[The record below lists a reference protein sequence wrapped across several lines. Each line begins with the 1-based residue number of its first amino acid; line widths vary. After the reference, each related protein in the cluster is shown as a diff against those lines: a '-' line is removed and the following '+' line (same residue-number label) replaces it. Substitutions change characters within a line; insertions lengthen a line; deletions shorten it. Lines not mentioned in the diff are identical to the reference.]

1 MMADDLDKLIEDQKA
16 KLAQDKAELENDPP
30 YMEMRNKELEKLS
43 ETNKMLISMTKENIP
58 PNSQQNYPLG
68 DYGLSLPL
76 GEECERKKHKLKEE
90 LRQDYRRY
98 LSQGISQAKRKKN
111 YLTTGEVDPYTQGL
125 SLPIDE
131 RRSAKEKLRLERN
144 KEYNQYLR
152 DKEEWN
158 ERLRKLGKKN
168 TENEMDRNKK
178 PIAVTRLQ
186 SELHTEVQPCNTGT
200 EPPKKDAF
208 TSTEG
213 YEELL
218 SKRWPEEDRYHRLD
232 DEVELRSRLLNK
244 RLDEDLDVPNRRYRG
259 FASQSVIPVRKHHR
273 LDEDRDFGRRY
284 YRMDYDPEISE
295 EMDPRFRCESAYDR
309 KTPRV
314 FCGDRPHL
322 DGIVRDLPADY
333 EDELKERARVQQI
346 SRTGNSRNQMQI
358 SSSAS
363 EQAKSAAEMPYATGL
378 VLGGQDRELLQ
389 RKKEKYRQELI
400 EQMAEQQRNKRR
412 EKELELTVAASGAR
426 DPEKSPNRLK
436 HFGLTAR
443 ATEEKLPPE
452 RPRVAFQ
459 TPVPVPSASPVNE
472 DFHRGLASTLGEI
485 AAPRL
490 APMPPPPPPVL
501 TDNYRTPHDD
511 AYYFYGVRNPLD
523 PNLAYYGTGMMG
535 MQPTPNLDPS
545 LGQASVEQSISNV
558 GQRNTGD
565 TQRSIGVFSE
575 EKTKPS
581 KEATLSYQ
589 QELRQQIREREE
601 RRRQEREEKERYEA
615 KIAAEMRNYNPWGRG
630 GGGAPL
636 RDAKGNLITD
646 LNMMHKQNEDAYHN
660 REARLYEDKRAIVS
674 ADLSLASPRPENTE
688 ASTNKTAGFTFAQTS
703 PFARGNVFGEPPSP
717 QHLKRQ
723 ESYKNFLRLQIRERE
738 ERRRQE
744 REEKERY
751 EAKIAAEMRNY
762 NPWGRGG
769 GGAPLRDA
777 KGNLI
782 TDLNMMHKQN
792 EDAYHNREA
801 RLYEDKRAIVSA
813 DLSLASPRPEN
824 TEASTN
830 KTAGFTFAQTSPFA
844 RGNVFGEPPSPQ
856 HLKRQESYKN
866 FLRLQI
872 EEKRRRE
879 QAEREKLRMEEEEEE
894 KRIAE
899 ERMRIQKAY
908 ENEQEEKRKKEEEQ
922 RLKNKEMIR
931 LDEERQKEAEKRRK
945 EKEEKQDEQLR
956 QYFEKEKMEEEKKMF
971 ARQPSPIIPALQ
983 NKSIRKEERIPS
995 ADSNVSYYA
1004 QDPPQP
1010 RVPSPPVTARR
1021 NQLRAFEERKN
1032 VINEL
1037 SEMRKQLRSEEK
1049 RLQEQ
1054 LLNVA
1059 SDDDVPITRGR
1070 REKNPKDVFEMA
1082 RLRLQAPVR
1091 RPPSKE
1097 AQDPVNIQNIW
1108 EFNELKYKD
1117 SETRMGLRHMY
1128 PDPPKDDQTL
1138 EIQQQALLREQQK
1151 KLDRMRMR
1159 RETEDDSASGG
1170 NPQTMG
1176 LFRSESNEFLKNSQ
1190 LESDSTFIGA
1200 NRETF
1205 PDLGEVNLSPQFPPS
1220 ARERRRIK
1228 QKALACA
1235 EDVPPGQTP
1244 LLQPDS
1250 FSLHSSFSLDIDQ
1263 LKGKN
1268 EERWRRLTELQQK
1281 SAYLGENISL
1291 GEADDLKRA
1300 PSNAG
1305 RRPSSVDT
1313 VATEPWLRPGT
1324 SETLQRLMAEQSSP
1338 AKLSPEN
1345 TLQLGWQG
1353 LSTAHG

>member
-1 MMADDLDKLIEDQKA
+1 MMADDLDKFIEDQKA

-30 YMEMRNKELEKLS
+30 YMEMRNKESEKLS
-43 ETNKMLISMTKENIP
+43 ETSKMLMSMAKENIP
-58 PNSQQNYPLG
+58 PNSQQNYPSG

-76 GEECERKKHKLKEE
+76 GEEYERKKHKLKEE

-131 RRSAKEKLRLERN
+131 RRSAK
-144 KEYNQYLR
+144 Q
-152 DKEEWN
+152 
-158 ERLRKLGKKN
+158 
-168 TENEMDRNKK
+168 NEMDRNKK
-178 PIAVTRLQ
+178 SVAVMRLQ
-186 SELHTEVQPCNTGT
+186 PELHTEVQPCNTGA

-218 SKRWPEEDRYHRLD
+218 NKRWLEEDRYHRLD
-232 DEVELRSRLLNK
+232 DEVELRSRLLSK
-244 RLDEDLDVPNRRYRG
+244 RLDEDLDVPNRRHHG
-259 FASQSVIPVRKHHR
+259 FASQSVIPIRKHHR

-284 YRMDYDPEISE
+284 YRIDYDPEISE

-314 FCGDRPHL
+314 FYAERPYL

-346 SRTGNSRNQMQI
+346 SRTGNSRNQVQI
-358 SSSAS
+358 SSSAN

-378 VLGGQDRELLQ
+378 VLGGQDREVLQ

-412 EKELELTVAASGAR
+412 EKELELSVAASGAR
-426 DPEKSPNRLK
+426 DPEKNPNRLK
-436 HFGLTAR
+436 QFGLTAR
-443 ATEEKLPPE
+443 ASEEKVPPE

-459 TPVPVPSASPVNE
+459 TPVPVPPASPVNE

-490 APMPPPPPPVL
+490 APVPPPPPPVL
-501 TDNYRTPHDD
+501 TDNYRTPYDD

-535 MQPTPNLDPS
+535 MQATPNLDPP
-545 LGQASVEQSISNV
+545 LGQAPVEQSVSNI
-558 GQRNTGD
+558 GQRNAGD
-565 TQRSIGVFSE
+565 RQRSIGVVSE

-589 QELRQQIREREE
+589 QELQQQIREREE

-615 KIAAEMRNYNPWGRG
+615 KLEAEMRNYNPWGKG

-660 REARLYEDKRAIVS
+660 PEARLYEDKRAIVS
-674 ADLSLASPRPENTE
+674 VDLSLASPRPENTE
-688 ASTNKTAGFTFAQTS
+688 ASTNK
-703 PFARGNVFGEPPSP
+703 
-717 QHLKRQ
+717 
-723 ESYKNFLRLQIRERE
+723 I
-738 ERRRQE
+738 
-744 REEKERY
+744 
-751 EAKIAAEMRNY
+751 
-762 NPWGRGG
+762 
-769 GGAPLRDA
+769 
-777 KGNLI
+777 
-782 TDLNMMHKQN
+782 
-792 EDAYHNREA
+792 
-801 RLYEDKRAIVSA
+801 
-813 DLSLASPRPEN
+813 
-824 TEASTN
+824 
-830 KTAGFTFAQTSPFA
+830 AGFTFAQTSPFA

-879 QAEREKLRMEEEEEE
+879 EAEREKLRMEEEKEE
-894 KRIAE
+894 KRLAE
-899 ERMRIQKAY
+899 QRMRIQKAY
-908 ENEQEEKRKKEEEQ
+908 QDEQEEKRKKEEER
-922 RLKNKEMIR
+922 RLKNKEIIR

-956 QYFEKEKMEEEKKMF
+956 QYFEKEKMEEKKMLS
-971 ARQPSPIIPALQ
+971 RQPSPIVSALQ
-983 NKSIRKEERIPS
+983 NKSIREEERIPS
-995 ADSNVSYYA
+995 AESHISYYE

-1010 RVPSPPVTARR
+1010 RAPSPPVPARR

-1037 SEMRKQLRSEEK
+1037 SEMRKQLRSEER

-1070 REKNPKDVFEMA
+1070 REKNPKDIFEMA

-1091 RPPSKE
+1091 RPSSKE

-1159 RETEDDSASGG
+1159 RETEDHSASGG

-1176 LFRSESNEFLKNSQ
+1176 LFRNESNEFLKNSL
-1190 LESDSTFIGA
+1190 LESDSAFIGA
-1200 NRETF
+1200 NGETF
-1205 PDLGEVNLSPQFPPS
+1205 PALGEVNLSPQLPSS

-1228 QKALACA
+1228 QKALECA

-1250 FSLHSSFSLDIDQ
+1250 FSLHSSFSLDVDQ

-1268 EERWRRLTELQQK
+1268 EERLQRLTELQQK
-1281 SAYLGENISL
+1281 SAYLGDSISL
-1291 GEADDLKRA
+1291 GEAADLA
-1300 PSNAG
+1300 PRLG
-1305 RRPSSVDT
+1305 RRPSSVDS

-1324 SETLQRLMAEQSSP
+1324 SETLQRLLAEQSSP

-1345 TLQLGWQG
+1345 TLPLSWQG

>member
-1 MMADDLDKLIEDQKA
+1 MMADDLDKFIEDQKA

-30 YMEMRNKELEKLS
+30 YMEMRNKESEKLS
-43 ETNKMLISMTKENIP
+43 ETSKMLISMAKENIP
-58 PNSQQNYPLG
+58 PNSQQNYPSG

-76 GEECERKKHKLKEE
+76 GEEYERKKHKLKEE

-158 ERLRKLGKKN
+158 ERLRRLGKKN
-168 TENEMDRNKK
+168 TENDMDRNKK
-178 PIAVTRLQ
+178 PFAVTRLQ
-186 SELHTEVQPCNTGT
+186 PELHTEVQPCNTSA
-200 EPPKKDAF
+200 ERPKKDAF
-208 TSTEG
+208 TSTDG

-218 SKRWPEEDRYHRLD
+218 NKRWLEEDRYHRLG

-244 RLDEDLDVPNRRYRG
+244 RLDEDLDVPNRRHRG
-259 FASQSVIPVRKHHR
+259 FASQSVIPIRKHYR

-284 YRMDYDPEISE
+284 YRMDYDPETSE

-314 FCGDRPHL
+314 FYAERPCL

-333 EDELKERARVQQI
+333 EDELKERACVQQI
-346 SRTGNSRNQMQI
+346 SRTGNSRNQVQI
-358 SSSAS
+358 SSSS
-363 EQAKSAAEMPYATGL
+363 NEQAKSAAEVPYATGL

-412 EKELELTVAASGAR
+412 EKELDLSVAASGAR
-426 DPEKSPNRLK
+426 DPEKKLSDEEPNRLK
-436 HFGLTAR
+436 QFGLTAR
-443 ATEEKLPPE
+443 TSEEKVPPE

-459 TPVPVPSASPVNE
+459 TPVPITSASPVNE

-501 TDNYRTPHDD
+501 TDNYKTPYDD

-535 MQPTPNLDPS
+535 MQSTPNLDPPLS
-545 LGQASVEQSISNV
+545 QAPVERSVSNI

-565 TQRSIGVFSE
+565 RQRSIGVFSE

-589 QELRQQIREREE
+589 QELQQQIREREE

-615 KIAAEMRNYNPWGRG
+615 KLEAEMRNYNPWGKG

-660 REARLYEDKRAIVS
+660 PEARLYEDKRAIVS
-674 ADLSLASPRPENTE
+674 VDLSLASPRPENTE
-688 ASTNKTAGFTFAQTS
+688 ASTNK
-703 PFARGNVFGEPPSP
+703 
-717 QHLKRQ
+717 
-723 ESYKNFLRLQIRERE
+723 I
-738 ERRRQE
+738 
-744 REEKERY
+744 
-751 EAKIAAEMRNY
+751 
-762 NPWGRGG
+762 
-769 GGAPLRDA
+769 
-777 KGNLI
+777 
-782 TDLNMMHKQN
+782 
-792 EDAYHNREA
+792 
-801 RLYEDKRAIVSA
+801 
-813 DLSLASPRPEN
+813 
-824 TEASTN
+824 
-830 KTAGFTFAQTSPFA
+830 AGFTFAQTSPFA

-879 QAEREKLRMEEEEEE
+879 EAEREKLRMEEEKEE
-894 KRIAE
+894 KRLAE
-899 ERMRIQKAY
+899 QRMRIQKAY
-908 ENEQEEKRKKEEEQ
+908 EDEQEEKRKKEEER
-922 RLKNKEMIR
+922 RLKNKEIIR

-945 EKEEKQDEQLR
+945 EKQEKKDEQLI
-956 QYFEKEKMEEEKKMF
+956 QYFEKEKMEEEKKTF
-971 ARQPSPIIPALQ
+971 SRQASPIVPALQ

-995 ADSNVSYYA
+995 AESHISYYA

-1010 RVPSPPVTARR
+1010 RVPSPPVPARR

-1037 SEMRKQLRSEEK
+1037 SEMRKQLRSEER

-1070 REKNPKDVFEMA
+1070 REKNPKDIFEMA

-1091 RPPSKE
+1091 RPSSKE

-1151 KLDRMRMR
+1151 KLDRMKMR

-1176 LFRSESNEFLKNSQ
+1176 LFRNESNEFLKNSL
-1190 LESDSTFIGA
+1190 LESDSAFIGA
-1200 NRETF
+1200 NGETF
-1205 PDLGEVNLSPQFPPS
+1205 PALGEVNLSPQLPPS
-1220 ARERRRIK
+1220 ARERRRMK
-1228 QKALACA
+1228 QKALECA
-1235 EDVPPGQTP
+1235 ENVPLGQTP

-1250 FSLHSSFSLDIDQ
+1250 FSLHSSFSLDVDQ

-1268 EERWRRLTELQQK
+1268 EERLHRLTELQQK
-1281 SAYLGENISL
+1281 SAYLGDNISL
-1291 GEADDLKRA
+1291 GEAEDLLKHA

-1305 RRPSSVDT
+1305 RRPGSVDT

-1324 SETLQRLMAEQSSP
+1324 SETLQRLMAEQPSP

-1345 TLQLGWQG
+1345 TLLLGWQG

>member
-1 MMADDLDKLIEDQKA
+1 MMADDLDKFIEDQKA

-30 YMEMRNKELEKLS
+30 YMEMRNKESEKLS
-43 ETNKMLISMTKENIP
+43 ETSKMLISMAKENIP

-76 GEECERKKHKLKEE
+76 GEEYERKKHKLKEE

-98 LSQGISQAKRKKN
+98 LSQKN

-186 SELHTEVQPCNTGT
+186 PELHTEVQPCNTGA

-218 SKRWPEEDRYHRLD
+218 NKRWLEEDRYHRLE

-244 RLDEDLDVPNRRYRG
+244 RLDEDLDVPNRRHRE
-259 FASQSVIPVRKHHR
+259 FASQSVIRKHHR
-273 LDEDRDFGRRY
+273 LDEDRDFGKRY

-295 EMDPRFRCESAYDR
+295 GMDPRFRCESAYDR

-314 FCGDRPHL
+314 FYAERPYL

-333 EDELKERARVQQI
+333 EDELKERSRMQQI
-346 SRTGNSRNQMQI
+346 SRTGNSRNQVQI
-358 SSSAS
+358 SSSAN

-378 VLGGQDRELLQ
+378 VLGGQDQELLQ

-412 EKELELTVAASGAR
+412 EKELQLSVAASGAR
-426 DPEKSPNRLK
+426 DPEKKPNRLK
-436 HFGLTAR
+436 QFGLTAR
-443 ATEEKLPPE
+443 ASEEKVPPE

-501 TDNYRTPHDD
+501 TDNYRTPYDD

-535 MQPTPNLDPS
+535 MQPTSNLDPP
-545 LGQASVEQSISNV
+545 LGQAPVEQSVSNI

-565 TQRSIGVFSE
+565 RQRSTGVFSE

-589 QELRQQIREREE
+589 QELQQQIKEREE

-615 KIAAEMRNYNPWGRG
+615 KLEAEMRNYNPWGKG

-660 REARLYEDKRAIVS
+660 PEARLYEDKRAIVS
-674 ADLSLASPRPENTE
+674 VDLSLASPRPENTE
-688 ASTNKTAGFTFAQTS
+688 ASTNKIAGFTFAQ
-703 PFARGNVFGEPPSP
+703 A
-717 QHLKRQ
+717 
-723 ESYKNFLRLQIRERE
+723 
-738 ERRRQE
+738 
-744 REEKERY
+744 
-751 EAKIAAEMRNY
+751 
-762 NPWGRGG
+762 
-769 GGAPLRDA
+769 
-777 KGNLI
+777 
-782 TDLNMMHKQN
+782 
-792 EDAYHNREA
+792 
-801 RLYEDKRAIVSA
+801 
-813 DLSLASPRPEN
+813 
-824 TEASTN
+824 
-830 KTAGFTFAQTSPFA
+830 SPFA

-879 QAEREKLRMEEEEEE
+879 EAEREKLRMEEEKEE
-894 KRIAE
+894 KRLAE
-899 ERMRIQKAY
+899 QRMRIQKAY
-908 ENEQEEKRKKEEEQ
+908 EDEQEEKRKKEEER
-922 RLKNKEMIR
+922 RLKNKEISR

-956 QYFEKEKMEEEKKMF
+956 QYFEKEKVEEEKKMF
-971 ARQPSPIIPALQ
+971 SRQPSPIIPAHQ

-995 ADSNVSYYA
+995 AESHISYYA

-1010 RVPSPPVTARR
+1010 RVPSPPVPARR

-1037 SEMRKQLRSEEK
+1037 SEMRKQLRSEER

-1059 SDDDVPITRGR
+1059 GDDDVPITR
-1070 REKNPKDVFEMA
+1070 REKNPKDIFEMA

-1091 RPPSKE
+1091 RPSSKE

-1117 SETRMGLRHMY
+1117 SETRVGLRHMY
-1128 PDPPKDDQTL
+1128 PDPPKDDKTL

-1159 RETEDDSASGG
+1159 RETEVATVQMNSVLSARYRF
-1170 NPQTMG
+1170 
-1176 LFRSESNEFLKNSQ
+1176 LRRFRNESNEFLKNSL
-1190 LESDSTFIGA
+1190 LESDSAFIGA
-1200 NRETF
+1200 NGETF
-1205 PDLGEVNLSPQFPPS
+1205 PALGEVNLSPQLPPS
-1220 ARERRRIK
+1220 ARERRRMK
-1228 QKALACA
+1228 QKALECA
-1235 EDVPPGQTP
+1235 EEVPPGQTL

-1250 FSLHSSFSLDIDQ
+1250 CSLHSSFSLDVDQ

-1268 EERWRRLTELQQK
+1268 EERLHRLTELQQK
-1281 SAYLGENISL
+1281 SAYLGDNTSL
-1291 GEADDLKRA
+1291 GEADDLWKHA
-1300 PSNAG
+1300 PADTG

-1324 SETLQRLMAEQSSP
+1324 SETLQRFMAEQASP

-1345 TLQLGWQG
+1345 RLPLSWQG

>member
-1 MMADDLDKLIEDQKA
+1 MMADDLDKFIEDQKA

-30 YMEMRNKELEKLS
+30 YMEMRNKESEKLS
-43 ETNKMLISMTKENIP
+43 ETSKMLMSMAKENIP
-58 PNSQQNYPLG
+58 PNSQQNYPSG

-76 GEECERKKHKLKEE
+76 GEEYERKKHKLKEE

-131 RRSAKEKLRLERN
+131 RRSAK
-144 KEYNQYLR
+144 
-152 DKEEWN
+152 
-158 ERLRKLGKKN
+158 
-168 TENEMDRNKK
+168 NEMDRNKK
-178 PIAVTRLQ
+178 SVAVMRLQ
-186 SELHTEVQPCNTGT
+186 PELHTEVQPCNTGA

-218 SKRWPEEDRYHRLD
+218 NKRWLEEDRYHRLD
-232 DEVELRSRLLNK
+232 DEVELRSRLLSK
-244 RLDEDLDVPNRRYRG
+244 RLDEDLDVPNRRHHG
-259 FASQSVIPVRKHHR
+259 FASQSVIPIRKHHR

-284 YRMDYDPEISE
+284 YRIDYDPEISE

-314 FCGDRPHL
+314 FYAERPYL

-346 SRTGNSRNQMQI
+346 SRTGNSRNQVQI
-358 SSSAS
+358 SSSAN

-378 VLGGQDRELLQ
+378 VLGGQDREVLQ

-412 EKELELTVAASGAR
+412 EKELELSVAASGAR
-426 DPEKSPNRLK
+426 DPEKNPNRLK
-436 HFGLTAR
+436 QFGLTAR
-443 ATEEKLPPE
+443 ASEEKVPPE

-459 TPVPVPSASPVNE
+459 TPVPVPPASPVNE

-490 APMPPPPPPVL
+490 APVPPPPPPVL
-501 TDNYRTPHDD
+501 TDNYRTPYDD

-535 MQPTPNLDPS
+535 MQATPNLDPP
-545 LGQASVEQSISNV
+545 LGQAPVEQSVSNI
-558 GQRNTGD
+558 GQRNAGD
-565 TQRSIGVFSE
+565 RQRSIGVVSE

-589 QELRQQIREREE
+589 QELQQQIREREE

-615 KIAAEMRNYNPWGRG
+615 KLEAEMRNYNPWGKG

-660 REARLYEDKRAIVS
+660 PEARLYEDKRAIVS
-674 ADLSLASPRPENTE
+674 VDLSLASPRPENTE
-688 ASTNKTAGFTFAQTS
+688 ASTNK
-703 PFARGNVFGEPPSP
+703 
-717 QHLKRQ
+717 
-723 ESYKNFLRLQIRERE
+723 I
-738 ERRRQE
+738 
-744 REEKERY
+744 
-751 EAKIAAEMRNY
+751 
-762 NPWGRGG
+762 
-769 GGAPLRDA
+769 
-777 KGNLI
+777 
-782 TDLNMMHKQN
+782 
-792 EDAYHNREA
+792 
-801 RLYEDKRAIVSA
+801 
-813 DLSLASPRPEN
+813 
-824 TEASTN
+824 
-830 KTAGFTFAQTSPFA
+830 AGFTFAQTSPFA

-879 QAEREKLRMEEEEEE
+879 EAEREKLRMEEEKEE
-894 KRIAE
+894 KRLAE
-899 ERMRIQKAY
+899 QRMRIQKAY
-908 ENEQEEKRKKEEEQ
+908 QDEQEEKRKKEEER
-922 RLKNKEMIR
+922 RLKNKEIIR

-956 QYFEKEKMEEEKKMF
+956 QYFEKEKMEEKKMLS
-971 ARQPSPIIPALQ
+971 RQPSPIVSALQ
-983 NKSIRKEERIPS
+983 NKSIREEERIPS
-995 ADSNVSYYA
+995 AESHISYYE

-1010 RVPSPPVTARR
+1010 RAPSPPVPARR

-1037 SEMRKQLRSEEK
+1037 SEMRKQLRSEER

-1070 REKNPKDVFEMA
+1070 REKNPKDIFEMA

-1091 RPPSKE
+1091 RPSSKE

-1159 RETEDDSASGG
+1159 RETEDHSASGG

-1176 LFRSESNEFLKNSQ
+1176 LFRNESNEFLKNSL
-1190 LESDSTFIGA
+1190 LESDSAFIGA
-1200 NRETF
+1200 NGETF
-1205 PDLGEVNLSPQFPPS
+1205 PALGEVNLSPQLPSS

-1228 QKALACA
+1228 QKALECA

-1250 FSLHSSFSLDIDQ
+1250 FSLHSSFSLDVDQ

-1268 EERWRRLTELQQK
+1268 EERLQRLTELQQK
-1281 SAYLGENISL
+1281 SAYLGDSISL
-1291 GEADDLKRA
+1291 GEAADLA
-1300 PSNAG
+1300 PRLG
-1305 RRPSSVDT
+1305 RRPSSVDS

-1324 SETLQRLMAEQSSP
+1324 SETLQRLLAEQSSP

-1345 TLQLGWQG
+1345 TLPLSWQG

>member
-1 MMADDLDKLIEDQKA
+1 MADDLDKFIEDQKA

-30 YMEMRNKELEKLS
+30 YMEIKKKESEKLS
-43 ETNKMLISMTKENIP
+43 ETSKMLISMSKENIP
-58 PNSQQNYPLG
+58 PNSQQNYPSG

-76 GEECERKKHKLKEE
+76 GEEYERKKHKLKEE

-168 TENEMDRNKK
+168 TENRMDRNKN
-178 PIAVTRLQ
+178 PIAVARPQPELQ
-186 SELHTEVQPCNTGT
+186 TEVQPCNTGA

-218 SKRWPEEDRYHRLD
+218 NKRWLEEDRYHRLG
-232 DEVELRSRLLNK
+232 DEVELRSRLFSK
-244 RLDEDLDVPNRRYRG
+244 RLDEDLDVPSRRYRG

-273 LDEDRDFGRRY
+273 FDEDRDFGRRY

-295 EMDPRFRCESAYDR
+295 EMDPRFRCESTYDR
-309 KTPRV
+309 KTPRA
-314 FCGDRPHL
+314 FYAERPYL
-322 DGIVRDLPADY
+322 DGIIRDLPADY
-333 EDELKERARVQQI
+333 EDELKERPRVQQS
-346 SRTGNSRNQMQI
+346 SRAGNSRNQVQI
-358 SSSAS
+358 SSSAN
-363 EQAKSAAEMPYATGL
+363 EQAKSAAETPCATGL
-378 VLGGQDRELLQ
+378 VLGDQDRELLQ

-412 EKELELTVAASGAR
+412 EKELELSVAASGAQ
-426 DPEKSPNRLK
+426 DPEKKPNRLK
-436 HFGLTAR
+436 QFGVTVGAS
-443 ATEEKLPPE
+443 EEKVPPE

-459 TPVPVPSASPVNE
+459 TPVPVPSASPLNE
-472 DFHRGLASTLGEI
+472 DFHRGLSSTLGEI
-485 AAPRL
+485 AAPRVV
-490 APMPPPPPPVL
+490 PMPPPLPPVL
-501 TDNYRTPHDD
+501 TDNYRTPYDD
-511 AYYFYGVRNPLD
+511 AYYFYGARNPLD

-535 MQPTPNLDPS
+535 VQPTPNQDPPLD
-545 LGQASVEQSISNV
+545 QAPVEQSVSNI
-558 GQRNTGD
+558 GQRNTAD
-565 TQRSIGVFSE
+565 RQRSTAVFSE
-575 EKTKPS
+575 ENRKPS

-589 QELRQQIREREE
+589 KELQQQIREREE

-615 KIAAEMRNYNPWGRG
+615 KLEAEMRNYNPWGKG

-646 LNMMHKQNEDAYHN
+646 LNMMHKQNEDAFHKPV
-660 REARLYEDKRAIVS
+660 ARLYEDKRAIVS
-674 ADLSLASPRPENTE
+674 VDLSLASPRPENTE
-688 ASTNKTAGFTFAQTS
+688 ASTNK
-703 PFARGNVFGEPPSP
+703 
-717 QHLKRQ
+717 
-723 ESYKNFLRLQIRERE
+723 I
-738 ERRRQE
+738 
-744 REEKERY
+744 
-751 EAKIAAEMRNY
+751 
-762 NPWGRGG
+762 
-769 GGAPLRDA
+769 
-777 KGNLI
+777 
-782 TDLNMMHKQN
+782 
-792 EDAYHNREA
+792 
-801 RLYEDKRAIVSA
+801 
-813 DLSLASPRPEN
+813 
-824 TEASTN
+824 
-830 KTAGFTFAQTSPFA
+830 AGFTFAQTSPFA

-879 QAEREKLRMEEEEEE
+879 EAEREKLRMEEEREE
-894 KRIAE
+894 KRLAE
-899 ERMRIQKAY
+899 QRMRIKKAY
-908 ENEQEEKRKKEEEQ
+908 EDEQEERRKKEEER
-922 RLKNKEMIR
+922 RLKNREIIR

-956 QYFEKEKMEEEKKMF
+956 QYFEKEKMEEEKMF
-971 ARQPSPIIPALQ
+971 SRQPSPIVPALQ
-983 NKSIRKEERIPS
+983 NKSIRKEERNPS
-995 ADSNVSYYA
+995 AESHISYYA
-1004 QDPPQP
+1004 QDPPRP
-1010 RVPSPPVTARR
+1010 RVPSPPVPARR

-1059 SDDDVPITRGR
+1059 SDDDIPITRVR
-1070 REKNPKDVFEMA
+1070 REKNPKDIFEMA
-1082 RLRLQAPVR
+1082 RLRMQAPVR
-1091 RPPSKE
+1091 RPSSKE

-1108 EFNELKYKD
+1108 DFNELKYKD
-1117 SETRMGLRHMY
+1117 SETRMGVRHMY

-1170 NPQTMG
+1170 NLQTMR
-1176 LFRSESNEFLKNSQ
+1176 LFRNASNEFLKNSL
-1190 LESDSTFIGA
+1190 LESDSAFIGA
-1200 NRETF
+1200 NGETF
-1205 PDLGEVNLSPQFPPS
+1205 PALREVDFSPQLPPS
-1220 ARERRRIK
+1220 ARERRRMR
-1228 QKALACA
+1228 QKALECA

-1244 LLQPDS
+1244 PLQPDS
-1250 FSLHSSFSLDIDQ
+1250 FSLHSSFSLDVDQ

-1268 EERWRRLTELQQK
+1268 EERLHRLTELQPK
-1281 SAYLGENISL
+1281 SADSGDSLSL
-1291 GEADDLKRA
+1291 GAADDLLKHV
-1300 PSNAG
+1300 PPHQG

-1313 VATEPWLRPGT
+1313 VATEPWLRPG
-1324 SETLQRLMAEQSSP
+1324 SAETLRRLMADQPSP
-1338 AKLSPEN
+1338 AKLSPEIP
-1345 TLQLGWQG
+1345 LGWQG

>member
-1 MMADDLDKLIEDQKA
+1 MADDLDKFIEDQKA

-30 YMEMRNKELEKLS
+30 YMEVKNKESEKLS
-43 ETNKMLISMTKENIP
+43 ETSKMLISMAKENIP
-58 PNSQQNYPLG
+58 PNSQQNYSLG

-76 GEECERKKHKLKEE
+76 GEEYERKKHKLKEE
-90 LRQDYRRY
+90 LRQDYKRY
-98 LSQGISQAKRKKN
+98 LSQ
-111 YLTTGEVDPYTQGL
+111 
-125 SLPIDE
+125 
-131 RRSAKEKLRLERN
+131 EKLRLERN

-186 SELHTEVQPCNTGT
+186 PELHTEIQPCNTGA

-213 YEELL
+213 YEEQLN
-218 SKRWPEEDRYHRLD
+218 KRWLEEDRYHRLD
-232 DEVELRSRLLNK
+232 DEVELRSRLLNR
-244 RLDEDLDVPNRRYRG
+244 RLDEDLDVPSRRHRG
-259 FASQSVIPVRKHHR
+259 FASQSVIPIRKHHR

-295 EMDPRFRCESAYDR
+295 EMDPRFRCESTYDR

-314 FCGDRPHL
+314 FYAERSQ
-322 DGIVRDLPADY
+322 
-333 EDELKERARVQQI
+333 ELEI
-346 SRTGNSRNQMQI
+346 
-358 SSSAS
+358 
-363 EQAKSAAEMPYATGL
+363 
-378 VLGGQDRELLQ
+378 LGGQDQELLQ

-412 EKELELTVAASGAR
+412 EKELDLSVAASGAR
-426 DPEKSPNRLK
+426 DPEKKPNRLK
-436 HFGLTAR
+436 QFGLITR
-443 ATEEKLPPE
+443 ASEEKVPPE
-452 RPRVAFQ
+452 KPRVAFQ

-501 TDNYRTPHDD
+501 TDNYRTPYDD

-535 MQPTPNLDPS
+535 TQPTPNLDPS
-545 LGQASVEQSISNV
+545 LGQAPVEQSVSNT

-565 TQRSIGVFSE
+565 RQRSMGVFSE

-589 QELRQQIREREE
+589 QELQQQIREREE

-615 KIAAEMRNYNPWGRG
+615 KLEAEMRNYNPWGKG

-646 LNMMHKQNEDAYHN
+646 LNMMHKQNEDAYLN
-660 REARLYEDKRAIVS
+660 PEARLYEDKRAIVS
-674 ADLSLASPRPENTE
+674 DLSLASPRPENTE
-688 ASTNKTAGFTFAQTS
+688 ASTNKIAGFA
-703 PFARGNVFGEPPSP
+703 
-717 QHLKRQ
+717 
-723 ESYKNFLRLQIRERE
+723 
-738 ERRRQE
+738 
-744 REEKERY
+744 
-751 EAKIAAEMRNY
+751 
-762 NPWGRGG
+762 
-769 GGAPLRDA
+769 
-777 KGNLI
+777 
-782 TDLNMMHKQN
+782 
-792 EDAYHNREA
+792 
-801 RLYEDKRAIVSA
+801 
-813 DLSLASPRPEN
+813 
-824 TEASTN
+824 
-830 KTAGFTFAQTSPFA
+830 FAQTSPFA

-879 QAEREKLRMEEEEEE
+879 EAEREKLRMEEEKEE

-899 ERMRIQKAY
+899 QRLRIQKAY
-908 ENEQEEKRKKEEEQ
+908 EVEQEEKRRKEEER
-922 RLKNKEMIR
+922 RLKNKEIIR

-956 QYFEKEKMEEEKKMF
+956 QYFEKEKMEEEKKM
-971 ARQPSPIIPALQ
+971 
-983 NKSIRKEERIPS
+983 KSIRKEERIPS
-995 ADSNVSYYA
+995 AESHISYYA

-1010 RVPSPPVTARR
+1010 RVPSPPVPARR

-1037 SEMRKQLRSEEK
+1037 SEMRKQLRSEER

-1059 SDDDVPITRGR
+1059 SDDDVPITR
-1070 REKNPKDVFEMA
+1070 REKNPKDIFEMA
-1082 RLRLQAPVR
+1082 RLRMQAPVR
-1091 RPPSKE
+1091 RPSSKE

-1108 EFNELKYKD
+1108 EFNELKYKGREKFKLHIFALD
-1117 SETRMGLRHMY
+1117 FETRMGLRHMY

-1159 RETEDDSASGG
+1159 RETEACVLWVWMKVRQKVCYMLSKNKSD
-1170 NPQTMG
+1170 
-1176 LFRSESNEFLKNSQ
+1176 EFLKNSL
-1190 LESDSTFIGA
+1190 LESDSAFIGA
-1200 NRETF
+1200 NGETF
-1205 PDLGEVNLSPQFPPS
+1205 PALGEVNFSPQLLPS
-1220 ARERRRIK
+1220 VRERRRIK
-1228 QKALACA
+1228 QNALERA
-1235 EDVPPGQTP
+1235 EDAPPFPSP

-1250 FSLHSSFSLDIDQ
+1250 FSLHSSFSLDVDQ
-1263 LKGKN
+1263 LKGRN
-1268 EERWRRLTELQQK
+1268 EERLHRLTELQQK
-1281 SAYLGENISL
+1281 SPYLG
-1291 GEADDLKRA
+1291 
-1300 PSNAG
+1300 
-1305 RRPSSVDT
+1305 
-1313 VATEPWLRPGT
+1313 
-1324 SETLQRLMAEQSSP
+1324 
-1338 AKLSPEN
+1338 
-1345 TLQLGWQG
+1345 
-1353 LSTAHG
+1353 

>member
-1 MMADDLDKLIEDQKA
+1 MMADDLDKFIEDQKA
-16 KLAQDKAELENDPP
+16 KLAQDKAELEYYPP
-30 YMEMRNKELEKLS
+30 YMEMRNKESEKLS
-43 ETNKMLISMTKENIP
+43 ETSKMLISMAKENIP

-76 GEECERKKHKLKEE
+76 GEEYERKKHKLKEE

-186 SELHTEVQPCNTGT
+186 PELHTEVHGCNTGA

-218 SKRWPEEDRYHRLD
+218 NKRWLEEDRYHRLD

-244 RLDEDLDVPNRRYRG
+244 RLDEDLDVPNRRHRG
-259 FASQSVIPVRKHHR
+259 FASQSVIPIRKHHR

-314 FCGDRPHL
+314 FYAERPYL

-346 SRTGNSRNQMQI
+346 SRTGNSRNQVQI
-358 SSSAS
+358 SSSAN
-363 EQAKSAAEMPYATGL
+363 EQAKSAGDMPYATGL

-412 EKELELTVAASGAR
+412 EKELELSVAASGAR
-426 DPEKSPNRLK
+426 DPEKKPNRLK
-436 HFGLTAR
+436 QFGLTAR
-443 ATEEKLPPE
+443 ASEEKVPPE

-459 TPVPVPSASPVNE
+459 TPVPIPSASPVNE
-472 DFHRGLASTLGEI
+472 EFHRGLASTLGEI

-501 TDNYRTPHDD
+501 TDNYRTPYDD

-535 MQPTPNLDPS
+535 MQPTPNPDPP
-545 LGQASVEQSISNV
+545 LGQAPVEQSVSNT
-558 GQRNTGD
+558 GQRSTGD
-565 TQRSIGVFSE
+565 RQRSIEVFSE

-589 QELRQQIREREE
+589 QELQQQIREREE

-615 KIAAEMRNYNPWGRG
+615 KLEAEMRNYNPWGKG

-636 RDAKGNLITD
+636 RDAKGNLI
-646 LNMMHKQNEDAYHN
+646 
-660 REARLYEDKRAIVS
+660 S
-674 ADLSLASPRPENTE
+674 
-688 ASTNKTAGFTFAQTS
+688 
-703 PFARGNVFGEPPSP
+703 
-717 QHLKRQ
+717 
-723 ESYKNFLRLQIRERE
+723 
-738 ERRRQE
+738 
-744 REEKERY
+744 
-751 EAKIAAEMRNY
+751 
-762 NPWGRGG
+762 
-769 GGAPLRDA
+769 
-777 KGNLI
+777 
-782 TDLNMMHKQN
+782 
-792 EDAYHNREA
+792 
-801 RLYEDKRAIVSA
+801 
-813 DLSLASPRPEN
+813 
-824 TEASTN
+824 
-830 KTAGFTFAQTSPFA
+830 FTFAQTSPFA

-879 QAEREKLRMEEEEEE
+879 EAEREKLRMEEEKEE
-894 KRIAE
+894 KRLAE
-899 ERMRIQKAY
+899 QRMRIQKAY
-908 ENEQEEKRKKEEEQ
+908 EDEQEEKRKKEEER
-922 RLKNKEMIR
+922 RLKNKEIIR

-945 EKEEKQDEQLR
+945 EKEEKLDEQLR

-971 ARQPSPIIPALQ
+971 SRQPSPIVSALQ

-995 ADSNVSYYA
+995 AESHISYYA
-1004 QDPPQP
+1004 QDPPKP
-1010 RVPSPPVTARR
+1010 RVPSPPVPARR

-1037 SEMRKQLRSEEK
+1037 SEMRKQLRSEER

-1059 SDDDVPITRGR
+1059 SDDDAPITRGR
-1070 REKNPKDVFEMA
+1070 REKNPKDIFEMA

-1091 RPPSKE
+1091 RPSSKE

-1159 RETEDDSASGG
+1159 RETEDVSASGG
-1170 NPQTMG
+1170 NAQTMG
-1176 LFRSESNEFLKNSQ
+1176 LFRNESNEFLKNSL
-1190 LESDSTFIGA
+1190 LESDSAFIGA
-1200 NRETF
+1200 NGETF
-1205 PDLGEVNLSPQFPPS
+1205 PALGEDNLSSQLPLS

-1228 QKALACA
+1228 QKALECA
-1235 EDVPPGQTP
+1235 EDVPPGQTL

-1250 FSLHSSFSLDIDQ
+1250 FSSHSSFSLDVDQ

-1268 EERWRRLTELQQK
+1268 EERLHRLTELQQK
-1281 SAYLGENISL
+1281 SAYLGDDISL
-1291 GEADDLKRA
+1291 GEAADLLKRA

-1338 AKLSPEN
+1338 AKLSPET
-1345 TLQLGWQG
+1345 TLPLSWQG

>member
-1 MMADDLDKLIEDQKA
+1 MMADDLDKSIEDQKA
-16 KLAQDKAELENDPP
+16 KLARDKAELENDPP
-30 YMEMRNKELEKLS
+30 YMEMRNKESEKPS
-43 ETNKMLISMTKENIP
+43 ESSKMFISMAKENIP
-58 PNSQQNYPLG
+58 PNSQQNCPLG

-76 GEECERKKHKLKEE
+76 GEEYERKKHKLKEE

-98 LSQGISQAKRKKN
+98 LSQKN

-131 RRSAKEKLRLERN
+131 RRSAK
-144 KEYNQYLR
+144 
-152 DKEEWN
+152 
-158 ERLRKLGKKN
+158 
-168 TENEMDRNKK
+168 NEMDRNRK
-178 PIAVTRLQ
+178 PVAVTRLRP
-186 SELHTEVQPCNTGT
+186 ELHTEVQPCNTGV

-218 SKRWPEEDRYHRLD
+218 NKRWLEEDRYHRLN

-244 RLDEDLDVPNRRYRG
+244 RLDEDLDVPNQRRRG
-259 FASQSVIPVRKHHR
+259 FASQSVIPIRKHHR
-273 LDEDRDFGRRY
+273 LDEDRDFARRY
-284 YRMDYDPEISE
+284 YRMDHDPEISE

-309 KTPRV
+309 KTPRG
-314 FCGDRPHL
+314 FYAERPYL

-333 EDELKERARVQQI
+333 EDELKERTRVQQI
-346 SRTGNSRNQMQI
+346 SRTGTSRNQVQI
-358 SSSAS
+358 SSSAN
-363 EQAKSAAEMPYATGL
+363 EQAKPAAEMPYATGL

-412 EKELELTVAASGAR
+412 EKELELSVAASGAQ
-426 DPEKSPNRLK
+426 DPEKKLSDEEPNRLK
-436 HFGLTAR
+436 QFGLTAR
-443 ATEEKLPPE
+443 ASVENVPPE

-490 APMPPPPPPVL
+490 VPMPPPPPPVL
-501 TDNYRTPHDD
+501 TDNYRTPYDD

-535 MQPTPNLDPS
+535 MQPTPNLDPP
-545 LGQASVEQSISNV
+545 LGQAPVEQSVSNF
-558 GQRNTGD
+558 GQKNTGD
-565 TQRSIGVFSE
+565 RQRSTGVFSE

-589 QELRQQIREREE
+589 QELQQQIREREE
-601 RRRQEREEKERYEA
+601 RRRREREEKERYEA
-615 KIAAEMRNYNPWGRG
+615 KLEAEMRNYNPWGKG

-660 REARLYEDKRAIVS
+660 PEARLYEDKRAIVS
-674 ADLSLASPRPENTE
+674 VDLSLASPKPENTE
-688 ASTNKTAGFTFAQTS
+688 ASTNK
-703 PFARGNVFGEPPSP
+703 
-717 QHLKRQ
+717 
-723 ESYKNFLRLQIRERE
+723 I
-738 ERRRQE
+738 
-744 REEKERY
+744 
-751 EAKIAAEMRNY
+751 
-762 NPWGRGG
+762 
-769 GGAPLRDA
+769 
-777 KGNLI
+777 
-782 TDLNMMHKQN
+782 
-792 EDAYHNREA
+792 
-801 RLYEDKRAIVSA
+801 
-813 DLSLASPRPEN
+813 
-824 TEASTN
+824 
-830 KTAGFTFAQTSPFA
+830 AGFTFAQTSPFA

-879 QAEREKLRMEEEEEE
+879 EAEREKLRMEEEKEE
-894 KRIAE
+894 KRLAE
-899 ERMRIQKAY
+899 QRMRIQKAY
-908 ENEQEEKRKKEEEQ
+908 EDEQEEKRKKEEER
-922 RLKNKEMIR
+922 RLKNKEIIR
-931 LDEERQKEAEKRRK
+931 LDEERQKEAERRRK
-945 EKEEKQDEQLR
+945 EKEEKQEEQLR
-956 QYFEKEKMEEEKKMF
+956 QYYEKEKMEEEKKMF
-971 ARQPSPIIPALQ
+971 SRQPSPVIPALQ

-995 ADSNVSYYA
+995 AESHISYYA

-1010 RVPSPPVTARR
+1010 RVPSPPVPARR
-1021 NQLRAFEERKN
+1021 NQLRALEERKN

-1037 SEMRKQLRSEEK
+1037 SEMRKQLRSEER

-1070 REKNPKDVFEMA
+1070 REKNPKDIFEMA

-1091 RPPSKE
+1091 RPSSKE

-1108 EFNELKYKD
+1108 EFNELKYTD
-1117 SETRMGLRHMY
+1117 SETRLGLRHMY

-1170 NPQTMG
+1170 NPQTMR
-1176 LFRSESNEFLKNSQ
+1176 LFRNESDEFLKNSL
-1190 LESDSTFIGA
+1190 LESDSAFIGA
-1200 NRETF
+1200 NGETF
-1205 PDLGEVNLSPQFPPS
+1205 PALKEVNLPPQLPPS

-1228 QKALACA
+1228 QKALERA
-1235 EDVPPGQTP
+1235 EDVPPDQTP

-1250 FSLHSSFSLDIDQ
+1250 FSLHSNFSLDVDQ

-1268 EERWRRLTELQQK
+1268 EERWHRLTELQQK
-1281 SAYLGENISL
+1281 SAYLGDDISL
-1291 GEADDLKRA
+1291 GDVDDLLKRPA
-1300 PSNAG
+1300 ADG
-1305 RRPSSVDT
+1305 RRPGSGDT

-1324 SETLQRLMAEQSSP
+1324 SETLRRLLAEQTSP

-1345 TLQLGWQG
+1345 ALPLSWEG

>member
-1 MMADDLDKLIEDQKA
+1 MTQLCDHIIKMMADDLDKSIEDQKA
-16 KLAQDKAELENDPP
+16 KLARDKAELENDPP
-30 YMEMRNKELEKLS
+30 YMEMRQSILFCFQNKESEKLS
-43 ETNKMLISMTKENIP
+43 ETSKMLISMAKENIP

-76 GEECERKKHKLKEE
+76 GEEYERKKHKLKEE

-144 KEYNQYLR
+144 KEYNQFLR

-168 TENEMDRNKK
+168 TENEMDRNRK
-178 PIAVTRLQ
+178 PVAVTRLRPG
-186 SELHTEVQPCNTGT
+186 LHTEVQPCNTGV

-218 SKRWPEEDRYHRLD
+218 NKRWLEEDQYHRLD

-244 RLDEDLDVPNRRYRG
+244 RLDEDLDVPSRRHRG
-259 FASQSVIPVRKHHR
+259 FASQSVIPIRKHHR
-273 LDEDRDFGRRY
+273 LEDRDFARRY

-295 EMDPRFRCESAYDR
+295 EMDPRFRCESTYDR
-309 KTPRV
+309 KTPWG
-314 FCGDRPHL
+314 FYAERPYL
-322 DGIVRDLPADY
+322 DGTVRDLPADY
-333 EDELKERARVQQI
+333 EDELKERTRVQQI
-346 SRTGNSRNQMQI
+346 SRTGTSRNQVQI
-358 SSSAS
+358 SSSAN

-412 EKELELTVAASGAR
+412 EKELELSVAASGAQ
-426 DPEKSPNRLK
+426 DPEKKPNRLK
-436 HFGLTAR
+436 QFGLTAR
-443 ATEEKLPPE
+443 ASEENVPPE

-485 AAPRL
+485 AVPRL

-501 TDNYRTPHDD
+501 TDNYRTPYDD

-535 MQPTPNLDPS
+535 MQPTPNLDPP
-545 LGQASVEQSISNV
+545 LGQAPVEQSVSNI

-565 TQRSIGVFSE
+565 RQRSTGVFSE

-589 QELRQQIREREE
+589 QELQQQIREREE
-601 RRRQEREEKERYEA
+601 RRRREREEKERYEA
-615 KIAAEMRNYNPWGRG
+615 KLEAEMRNYNPWGKG

-660 REARLYEDKRAIVS
+660 PEARLYEDKRAIVS
-674 ADLSLASPRPENTE
+674 VDLSLASPRPENTE
-688 ASTNKTAGFTFAQTS
+688 ASTNK
-703 PFARGNVFGEPPSP
+703 
-717 QHLKRQ
+717 
-723 ESYKNFLRLQIRERE
+723 I
-738 ERRRQE
+738 
-744 REEKERY
+744 
-751 EAKIAAEMRNY
+751 
-762 NPWGRGG
+762 
-769 GGAPLRDA
+769 
-777 KGNLI
+777 
-782 TDLNMMHKQN
+782 
-792 EDAYHNREA
+792 
-801 RLYEDKRAIVSA
+801 
-813 DLSLASPRPEN
+813 
-824 TEASTN
+824 
-830 KTAGFTFAQTSPFA
+830 AGFTFAQTSPFA

-879 QAEREKLRMEEEEEE
+879 EAEREKLRMEEEKEE
-894 KRIAE
+894 KRLAE
-899 ERMRIQKAY
+899 QRMRIQKAY
-908 ENEQEEKRKKEEEQ
+908 EDEQEEKRKKEEER
-922 RLKNKEMIR
+922 RLKNREIIR

-945 EKEEKQDEQLR
+945 EKEEKQEEQLR
-956 QYFEKEKMEEEKKMF
+956 QYFEKEKMEDEKKMF
-971 ARQPSPIIPALQ
+971 SRQPSPIIPALQ
-983 NKSIRKEERIPS
+983 NKSMRKEERIPS
-995 ADSNVSYYA
+995 AESHISYYA

-1010 RVPSPPVTARR
+1010 RIPSPPVPARR
-1021 NQLRAFEERKN
+1021 NQLRALEERKN

-1037 SEMRKQLRSEEK
+1037 SEMRKQLRSEER

-1070 REKNPKDVFEMA
+1070 REKNPKDIFEMA

-1091 RPPSKE
+1091 RPSSKE

-1108 EFNELKYKD
+1108 EFNELKYTD
-1117 SETRMGLRHMY
+1117 SETRLGLRHMY

-1151 KLDRMRMR
+1151 KIDRMRMR

-1170 NPQTMG
+1170 NPQTMR
-1176 LFRSESNEFLKNSQ
+1176 LFRNDSDEFLKNSL
-1190 LESDSTFIGA
+1190 LESDSAFIGA
-1200 NRETF
+1200 NGETF
-1205 PDLGEVNLSPQFPPS
+1205 PALGEVNLPPQLPPS

-1228 QKALACA
+1228 QKALERA
-1235 EDVPPGQTP
+1235 EDVPPDQTP

-1250 FSLHSSFSLDIDQ
+1250 FSLHSNFSLDVDQ

-1268 EERWRRLTELQQK
+1268 EERLRRLTELQQK
-1281 SAYLGENISL
+1281 SAYLGDDISL
-1291 GEADDLKRA
+1291 GDADDLLKRPA
-1300 PSNAG
+1300 ADG
-1305 RRPSSVDT
+1305 RRPSSGDT

-1324 SETLQRLMAEQSSP
+1324 SETLRRLLAEQTSP

-1345 TLQLGWQG
+1345 VLPLSWEG

>member
-1 MMADDLDKLIEDQKA
+1 MMADDLDKFIEDQKA
-16 KLAQDKAELENDPP
+16 KLAQDKAELEYYPP
-30 YMEMRNKELEKLS
+30 YMEMRNKESEKLS
-43 ETNKMLISMTKENIP
+43 ETSKMLISMAKENIP

-76 GEECERKKHKLKEE
+76 GEEYERKKHKLKEE

-186 SELHTEVQPCNTGT
+186 PELHTEVHGCNTGA

-218 SKRWPEEDRYHRLD
+218 NKRWLEEDRYHRLD

-244 RLDEDLDVPNRRYRG
+244 RLDEDLDVPNRRHRG
-259 FASQSVIPVRKHHR
+259 FASQSVIPIRKHHR

-314 FCGDRPHL
+314 FYAERPYL

-346 SRTGNSRNQMQI
+346 SRTGNSRNQVQI
-358 SSSAS
+358 SSSAN
-363 EQAKSAAEMPYATGL
+363 EQAKSAGDMPYATGL

-412 EKELELTVAASGAR
+412 EKELELSVAASGAR
-426 DPEKSPNRLK
+426 DPEKKPNRLK
-436 HFGLTAR
+436 QFGLTAR
-443 ATEEKLPPE
+443 ASEEKVPPE

-459 TPVPVPSASPVNE
+459 TPVPIPSASPVNE
-472 DFHRGLASTLGEI
+472 EFHRGLASTLGEI

-501 TDNYRTPHDD
+501 TDNYRTPYDD

-535 MQPTPNLDPS
+535 MQPTPNPDPP
-545 LGQASVEQSISNV
+545 LGQAPVEQSVSNT
-558 GQRNTGD
+558 GQRSTGD
-565 TQRSIGVFSE
+565 RQRSIEVFSE

-589 QELRQQIREREE
+589 QELQQQIREREE

-615 KIAAEMRNYNPWGRG
+615 KLEAEMRNYNPWGKG

-660 REARLYEDKRAIVS
+660 PEARLYEDKRAIVS
-674 ADLSLASPRPENTE
+674 VDLSLASPRPENTE
-688 ASTNKTAGFTFAQTS
+688 ASTNK
-703 PFARGNVFGEPPSP
+703 
-717 QHLKRQ
+717 
-723 ESYKNFLRLQIRERE
+723 I
-738 ERRRQE
+738 
-744 REEKERY
+744 
-751 EAKIAAEMRNY
+751 
-762 NPWGRGG
+762 
-769 GGAPLRDA
+769 
-777 KGNLI
+777 
-782 TDLNMMHKQN
+782 
-792 EDAYHNREA
+792 
-801 RLYEDKRAIVSA
+801 
-813 DLSLASPRPEN
+813 
-824 TEASTN
+824 
-830 KTAGFTFAQTSPFA
+830 AGFTFAQTSPFA

-879 QAEREKLRMEEEEEE
+879 EAEREKLRMEEEKEE
-894 KRIAE
+894 KRLAE
-899 ERMRIQKAY
+899 QRMRIQKAY
-908 ENEQEEKRKKEEEQ
+908 EDEQEEKRKKEEER
-922 RLKNKEMIR
+922 RLKNKEIIR

-945 EKEEKQDEQLR
+945 EKEEKLDEQLR

-971 ARQPSPIIPALQ
+971 SRQPSPIVSALQ

-995 ADSNVSYYA
+995 AESHISYYA
-1004 QDPPQP
+1004 QDPPKP
-1010 RVPSPPVTARR
+1010 RVPSPPVPARR

-1037 SEMRKQLRSEEK
+1037 SEMRKQLRSEER

-1059 SDDDVPITRGR
+1059 SDDDAPITRGR
-1070 REKNPKDVFEMA
+1070 REKNPKDIFEMA

-1091 RPPSKE
+1091 RPSSKE

-1159 RETEDDSASGG
+1159 RETEDVSASGG
-1170 NPQTMG
+1170 NAQTMG
-1176 LFRSESNEFLKNSQ
+1176 LFRNESNEFLKNSL
-1190 LESDSTFIGA
+1190 LESDSAFIG
-1200 NRETF
+1200 EM
-1205 PDLGEVNLSPQFPPS
+1205 Q
-1220 ARERRRIK
+1220 
-1228 QKALACA
+1228 
-1235 EDVPPGQTP
+1235 
-1244 LLQPDS
+1244 
-1250 FSLHSSFSLDIDQ
+1250 
-1263 LKGKN
+1263 
-1268 EERWRRLTELQQK
+1268 
-1281 SAYLGENISL
+1281 
-1291 GEADDLKRA
+1291 
-1300 PSNAG
+1300 
-1305 RRPSSVDT
+1305 
-1313 VATEPWLRPGT
+1313 
-1324 SETLQRLMAEQSSP
+1324 
-1338 AKLSPEN
+1338 
-1345 TLQLGWQG
+1345 
-1353 LSTAHG
+1353 

>member
-1 MMADDLDKLIEDQKA
+1 MLADDLEKSIEDQKA
-16 KLAQDKAELENDPP
+16 KLARDKAELENDPP
-30 YMEMRNKELEKLS
+30 YMEMRNKASDKLF
-43 ETNKMLISMTKENIP
+43 ETSKMLISMAKENIP
-58 PNSQQNYPLG
+58 PNSQQNCPLG

-76 GEECERKKHKLKEE
+76 GEEYERKKHKLKEE

-131 RRSAKEKLRLERN
+131 RRSAK
-144 KEYNQYLR
+144 
-152 DKEEWN
+152 
-158 ERLRKLGKKN
+158 
-168 TENEMDRNKK
+168 NEMDGNKN
-178 PIAVTRLQ
+178 PIAATRLQ
-186 SELHTEVQPCNTGT
+186 PELHTEVQPCNTGVQ
-200 EPPKKDAF
+200 PPKKDAF

-218 SKRWPEEDRYHRLD
+218 NKRWLEEDRYHRLD

-244 RLDEDLDVPNRRYRG
+244 RLDEDLDVPNRRHRG
-259 FASQSVIPVRKHHR
+259 FASQSVIPIRKHHR

-295 EMDPRFRCESAYDR
+295 EMDPRFRCESAYDS
-309 KTPRV
+309 KTPRI
-314 FCGDRPHL
+314 FYAERPSL

-346 SRTGNSRNQMQI
+346 SRTGNSRNQVQI
-358 SSSAS
+358 SSSAN
-363 EQAKSAAEMPYATGL
+363 EPAKSAPEMPYATGL
-378 VLGGQDRELLQ
+378 VLGGQDQELLQ

-412 EKELELTVAASGAR
+412 EKELELSVAASGAQ
-426 DPEKSPNRLK
+426 DPEKKPNRLK
-436 HFGLTAR
+436 QFGLTVR
-443 ATEEKLPPE
+443 ASEERVPPE

-501 TDNYRTPHDD
+501 TDNYRTPYDD
-511 AYYFYGVRNPLD
+511 AYYFYGARNPLD

-535 MQPTPNLDPS
+535 MQGTPNLDPP
-545 LGQASVEQSISNV
+545 LGQAPVEQSVGNT

-565 TQRSIGVFSE
+565 RQRSTGVFSE
-575 EKTKPS
+575 EKRKPS

-589 QELRQQIREREE
+589 QELQQQIREREE
-601 RRRQEREEKERYEA
+601 RRRREREEKERYEA
-615 KIAAEMRNYNPWGRG
+615 KLEAEMRNYNPWGKG

-636 RDAKGNLITD
+636 RDAKGNLI
-646 LNMMHKQNEDAYHN
+646 
-660 REARLYEDKRAIVS
+660 S
-674 ADLSLASPRPENTE
+674 
-688 ASTNKTAGFTFAQTS
+688 FTFAQTS

-717 QHLKRQ
+717 QHLR
-723 ESYKNFLRLQIRERE
+723 
-738 ERRRQE
+738 
-744 REEKERY
+744 
-751 EAKIAAEMRNY
+751 
-762 NPWGRGG
+762 
-769 GGAPLRDA
+769 
-777 KGNLI
+777 
-782 TDLNMMHKQN
+782 
-792 EDAYHNREA
+792 
-801 RLYEDKRAIVSA
+801 
-813 DLSLASPRPEN
+813 
-824 TEASTN
+824 
-830 KTAGFTFAQTSPFA
+830 
-844 RGNVFGEPPSPQ
+844 
-856 HLKRQESYKN
+856 RQESYKN

-879 QAEREKLRMEEEEEE
+879 EAEREKLRMEEEKEE
-894 KRIAE
+894 KRLAE
-899 ERMRIQKAY
+899 QRMRIQKAY
-908 ENEQEEKRKKEEEQ
+908 EDEQEEKRKKEEER
-922 RLKNKEMIR
+922 RLKNKEIIR

-945 EKEEKQDEQLR
+945 EKEEKQDERLR

-971 ARQPSPIIPALQ
+971 SRQPSPIIPALQ
-983 NKSIRKEERIPS
+983 NKSVRKEERIPS
-995 ADSNVSYYA
+995 AESHISYYA

-1010 RVPSPPVTARR
+1010 RVPSPPVPARR
-1021 NQLRAFEERKN
+1021 NQLRALEERKN

-1037 SEMRKQLRSEEK
+1037 SEMRKQLRSEER

-1091 RPPSKE
+1091 RPSSKE

-1108 EFNELKYKD
+1108 EFNELKYTD

-1170 NPQTMG
+1170 NPQTMR
-1176 LFRSESNEFLKNSQ
+1176 LFRNESDEFLKNSL
-1190 LESDSTFIGA
+1190 LESDSAFIGA
-1200 NRETF
+1200 NGETF
-1205 PDLGEVNLSPQFPPS
+1205 PALGEVNLSPRLPLS

-1228 QKALACA
+1228 QKALECG
-1235 EDVPPGQTP
+1235 DYVPPDQTQ
-1244 LLQPDS
+1244 LLQPDG
-1250 FSLHSSFSLDIDQ
+1250 FSLHSNFSLDVDQ

-1268 EERWRRLTELQQK
+1268 EERLRRLTELQRK
-1281 SAYLGENISL
+1281 SAYLGDTISL
-1291 GEADDLKRA
+1291 GEADDLLKRA
-1300 PSNAG
+1300 PAEDG

-1324 SETLQRLMAEQSSP
+1324 SETLRRLMADQSSP
-1338 AKLSPEN
+1338 AKLSPDNALLLSWE
-1345 TLQLGWQG
+1345 G

>member
-1 MMADDLDKLIEDQKA
+1 MMADDLDKFIEDQKA

-30 YMEMRNKELEKLS
+30 YMEIRNKESAKLF
-43 ETNKMLISMTKENIP
+43 ETSKMLISMAKENIP
-58 PNSQQNYPLG
+58 PNSQQNYLSG

-76 GEECERKKHKLKEE
+76 GEEYERKKHKLKEE

-98 LSQGISQAKRKKN
+98 LSQKN

-158 ERLRKLGKKN
+158 ERLRKLGKKT

-186 SELHTEVQPCNTGT
+186 PELHTEVQPCNRGA

-218 SKRWPEEDRYHRLD
+218 NKRWLEEDSCHRLD

-244 RLDEDLDVPNRRYRG
+244 RLDEELDVPNRRHRG
-259 FASQSVIPVRKHHR
+259 FASQSVIPIRKHHR

-314 FCGDRPHL
+314 FYAERPYL
-322 DGIVRDLPADY
+322 DGIVRDQPADY

-346 SRTGNSRNQMQI
+346 SRNGNSRNQVQI
-358 SSSAS
+358 SSSAN
-363 EQAKSAAEMPYATGL
+363 EPVKSAAEMPYATGL

-412 EKELELTVAASGAR
+412 EKELELSVAASGAR
-426 DPEKSPNRLK
+426 DPEKKPNRLK
-436 HFGLTAR
+436 QFGLTAR
-443 ATEEKLPPE
+443 ASEEKVPPE

-459 TPVPVPSASPVNE
+459 TPVPIPSASPVNE

-501 TDNYRTPHDD
+501 TDNYRTPYDD

-535 MQPTPNLDPS
+535 MQPTPNLDLP
-545 LGQASVEQSISNV
+545 LGQAPVEQSVSNI

-565 TQRSIGVFSE
+565 RQRSIGLFSE
-575 EKTKPS
+575 EKPKPS

-589 QELRQQIREREE
+589 QELQQQIREREE

-615 KIAAEMRNYNPWGRG
+615 KLEAEMRNYNPWGKG

-636 RDAKGNLITD
+636 RDAKGNLI
-646 LNMMHKQNEDAYHN
+646 
-660 REARLYEDKRAIVS
+660 S
-674 ADLSLASPRPENTE
+674 
-688 ASTNKTAGFTFAQTS
+688 
-703 PFARGNVFGEPPSP
+703 
-717 QHLKRQ
+717 
-723 ESYKNFLRLQIRERE
+723 
-738 ERRRQE
+738 
-744 REEKERY
+744 
-751 EAKIAAEMRNY
+751 
-762 NPWGRGG
+762 
-769 GGAPLRDA
+769 
-777 KGNLI
+777 
-782 TDLNMMHKQN
+782 
-792 EDAYHNREA
+792 
-801 RLYEDKRAIVSA
+801 
-813 DLSLASPRPEN
+813 
-824 TEASTN
+824 
-830 KTAGFTFAQTSPFA
+830 FTFAQTSPFA

-872 EEKRRRE
+872 EEKRCRE
-879 QAEREKLRMEEEEEE
+879 EAEREKLRMEEEKEE
-894 KRIAE
+894 KRLAE
-899 ERMRIQKAY
+899 QRMRIQKAY
-908 ENEQEEKRKKEEEQ
+908 ENEQEEKRKKEEER
-922 RLKNKEMIR
+922 RLKNKEIIR

-971 ARQPSPIIPALQ
+971 SRQPSPIISALQ
-983 NKSIRKEERIPS
+983 NRSIRREERIPS
-995 ADSNVSYYA
+995 AESHISYYA

-1010 RVPSPPVTARR
+1010 RVPSPPVPARR

-1037 SEMRKQLRSEEK
+1037 SEMRKQLRSEER

-1070 REKNPKDVFEMA
+1070 REKNPKDIFEMA

-1091 RPPSKE
+1091 RPSSKE

-1108 EFNELKYKD
+1108 EFNELKNKD

-1128 PDPPKDDQTL
+1128 PDPPKDDHTL

-1176 LFRSESNEFLKNSQ
+1176 LFRNESNEFLKNSL
-1190 LESDSTFIGA
+1190 LESDSAFIGA
-1200 NRETF
+1200 NGETF
-1205 PDLGEVNLSPQFPPS
+1205 PALGEVNLSPQLPPS

-1228 QKALACA
+1228 QKALECA
-1235 EDVPPGQTP
+1235 EGVPPGQTP
-1244 LLQPDS
+1244 LPQPDS
-1250 FSLHSSFSLDIDQ
+1250 FSLHSSFSLDVDQ

-1268 EERWRRLTELQQK
+1268 EERLHRLTELQQK
-1281 SAYLGENISL
+1281 SAYLGDTISL
-1291 GEADDLKRA
+1291 GEADDLLKHA

-1345 TLQLGWQG
+1345 TLPLSWQG

>member
-1 MMADDLDKLIEDQKA
+1 MMADDLDKSIEDQKA
-16 KLAQDKAELENDPP
+16 KLARDKAELENDPP
-30 YMEMRNKELEKLS
+30 YMEMRNKESEKPS
-43 ETNKMLISMTKENIP
+43 ESSKMFISMAKENIP

-76 GEECERKKHKLKEE
+76 GEEYERKKHKLKEE

-98 LSQGISQAKRKKN
+98 LSQ
-111 YLTTGEVDPYTQGL
+111 
-125 SLPIDE
+125 
-131 RRSAKEKLRLERN
+131 
-144 KEYNQYLR
+144 
-152 DKEEWN
+152 
-158 ERLRKLGKKN
+158 
-168 TENEMDRNKK
+168 NEMDRNRK
-178 PIAVTRLQ
+178 PVAVTRLRP
-186 SELHTEVQPCNTGT
+186 EFHTEVQPCNTGV

-218 SKRWPEEDRYHRLD
+218 NKRWLEEDRYHRLD

-244 RLDEDLDVPNRRYRG
+244 RLDEDLDVPNQRRRG
-259 FASQSVIPVRKHHR
+259 FASQSVIPIRKHHR
-273 LDEDRDFGRRY
+273 LDEDRDFARRY
-284 YRMDYDPEISE
+284 YRMDHDPEISE

-309 KTPRV
+309 KTPRG
-314 FCGDRPHL
+314 FYAERPYL

-333 EDELKERARVQQI
+333 EDELKERTRVQQI
-346 SRTGNSRNQMQI
+346 SRTGTSRNQVQI
-358 SSSAS
+358 SSSAT
-363 EQAKSAAEMPYATGL
+363 EQAKPAAEMPYATGL

-412 EKELELTVAASGAR
+412 EKELELSVAASGAQ
-426 DPEKSPNRLK
+426 DPEKKPNRLK
-436 HFGLTAR
+436 QFGLTAR
-443 ATEEKLPPE
+443 ASVENVPPE

-490 APMPPPPPPVL
+490 VPMPPPPPPVL
-501 TDNYRTPHDD
+501 TDNYRTPYDD

-535 MQPTPNLDPS
+535 MQPTPNLDPP
-545 LGQASVEQSISNV
+545 LGQAPVEQSVSNF
-558 GQRNTGD
+558 GQKNTGD
-565 TQRSIGVFSE
+565 RQRSTGVFSE

-589 QELRQQIREREE
+589 QELQQQIREREE
-601 RRRQEREEKERYEA
+601 RRRREREEKERYEA
-615 KIAAEMRNYNPWGRG
+615 KLEAEMRNYNPWGKG

-636 RDAKGNLITD
+636 RDAKGNLI
-646 LNMMHKQNEDAYHN
+646 
-660 REARLYEDKRAIVS
+660 S
-674 ADLSLASPRPENTE
+674 
-688 ASTNKTAGFTFAQTS
+688 
-703 PFARGNVFGEPPSP
+703 
-717 QHLKRQ
+717 
-723 ESYKNFLRLQIRERE
+723 
-738 ERRRQE
+738 
-744 REEKERY
+744 
-751 EAKIAAEMRNY
+751 
-762 NPWGRGG
+762 
-769 GGAPLRDA
+769 
-777 KGNLI
+777 
-782 TDLNMMHKQN
+782 
-792 EDAYHNREA
+792 
-801 RLYEDKRAIVSA
+801 
-813 DLSLASPRPEN
+813 
-824 TEASTN
+824 
-830 KTAGFTFAQTSPFA
+830 FTFAQTSPFA

-879 QAEREKLRMEEEEEE
+879 EAEREKLRMEEEKEE
-894 KRIAE
+894 KRLAE
-899 ERMRIQKAY
+899 QRMRIQKAY
-908 ENEQEEKRKKEEEQ
+908 EDEQEEKRKKEEEPLTSSSYGIICILNVAIQ
-922 RLKNKEMIR
+922 EDFLKPFFELAGYIFERRLKNKEIIR
-931 LDEERQKEAEKRRK
+931 LDEERQKEAERRRK
-945 EKEEKQDEQLR
+945 EKEEKQEEQLR
-956 QYFEKEKMEEEKKMF
+956 QYYEKEKMEEEKKMF
-971 ARQPSPIIPALQ
+971 SRQPSPVIPALQ

-995 ADSNVSYYA
+995 ADSHISYYA

-1010 RVPSPPVTARR
+1010 RVPSPPVPARR
-1021 NQLRAFEERKN
+1021 NQLRALEERKN

-1037 SEMRKQLRSEEK
+1037 SEMRKQLRSEER

-1070 REKNPKDVFEMA
+1070 REKNPKDIFEMA

-1091 RPPSKE
+1091 RPSSKE

-1108 EFNELKYKD
+1108 EFNELKYTD
-1117 SETRMGLRHMY
+1117 SETRLGLRHMY

-1151 KLDRMRMR
+1151 KLGRMRMR

-1170 NPQTMG
+1170 NPQTMR
-1176 LFRSESNEFLKNSQ
+1176 LFRNESDEFLKNSL
-1190 LESDSTFIGA
+1190 LESDSAFIGA
-1200 NRETF
+1200 NGETF
-1205 PDLGEVNLSPQFPPS
+1205 PALKEVNLPPQLPPS

-1228 QKALACA
+1228 QKALERA
-1235 EDVPPGQTP
+1235 EDVPPDQTP

-1250 FSLHSSFSLDIDQ
+1250 FSLHSNFSLDVDQ

-1268 EERWRRLTELQQK
+1268 EERWHRLTELQQK
-1281 SAYLGENISL
+1281 SAYLGDDTSL
-1291 GEADDLKRA
+1291 GDVDDLLKRPA
-1300 PSNAG
+1300 ADG
-1305 RRPSSVDT
+1305 RRPGSGDT

-1324 SETLQRLMAEQSSP
+1324 SETLRRLLAEQTSP

-1345 TLQLGWQG
+1345 ALPLSWEG

>member
-1 MMADDLDKLIEDQKA
+1 MSCSSKMMVDDLDKFIEDQKA

-43 ETNKMLISMTKENIP
+43 ETSKMFISMAKENIP
-58 PNSQQNYPLG
+58 PNSQQNYSLG

-76 GEECERKKHKLKEE
+76 GEEYERKKHKLKEE

-98 LSQGISQAKRKKN
+98 LSQKN

-168 TENEMDRNKK
+168 TENEMDRNKN

-186 SELHTEVQPCNTGT
+186 SELHTEVQPCNTGA

-218 SKRWPEEDRYHRLD
+218 NKRRLEEDRYHRLG
-232 DEVELRSRLLNK
+232 DEVELRSRLLNE
-244 RLDEDLDVPNRRYRG
+244 RLDEDLDVPNRRHHG
-259 FASQSVIPVRKHHR
+259 FASQSVIPIRKHHR

-295 EMDPRFRCESAYDR
+295 EMDPRFRCESTYDR

-314 FCGDRPHL
+314 FYAERPYL

-333 EDELKERARVQQI
+333 EEELKERAHMQI
-346 SRTGNSRNQMQI
+346 SRTGNSRNRVQI
-358 SSSAS
+358 SSSAN
-363 EQAKSAAEMPYATGL
+363 EQAKSAAEMPYGTGL

-412 EKELELTVAASGAR
+412 EKELELSVAASGVR
-426 DPEKSPNRLK
+426 DPEKKPNRLNQ
-436 HFGLTAR
+436 FGLTAR
-443 ATEEKLPPE
+443 ASEEKVPPE

-459 TPVPVPSASPVNE
+459 TPVPIPSAFPENE

-485 AAPRL
+485 ATPRL

-501 TDNYRTPHDD
+501 IDNYKTPYDD
-511 AYYFYGVRNPLD
+511 AYYFYGARNPLD

-535 MQPTPNLDPS
+535 MQPTPNLDLP
-545 LGQASVEQSISNV
+545 LGQAPAEQSVSNN

-565 TQRSIGVFSE
+565 RQRSIGVFSE
-575 EKTKPS
+575 EKKSS
-581 KEATLSYQ
+581 KVATLSYQ
-589 QELRQQIREREE
+589 QELQKQIREREE
-601 RRRQEREEKERYEA
+601 RRRQEKEEKERYEA
-615 KIAAEMRNYNPWGRG
+615 KLEAEMRNYNPWGKG

-646 LNMMHKQNEDAYHN
+646 LNMMHKQNEDAFHN
-660 REARLYEDKRAIVS
+660 PEPRLYEDKRAIVS
-674 ADLSLASPRPENTE
+674 VDLSLASPRPENTE
-688 ASTNKTAGFTFAQTS
+688 ASTNKIAGFTFAQTS
-703 PFARGNVFGEPPSP
+703 PFARGNVF
-717 QHLKRQ
+717 
-723 ESYKNFLRLQIRERE
+723 
-738 ERRRQE
+738 
-744 REEKERY
+744 
-751 EAKIAAEMRNY
+751 
-762 NPWGRGG
+762 
-769 GGAPLRDA
+769 
-777 KGNLI
+777 
-782 TDLNMMHKQN
+782 
-792 EDAYHNREA
+792 
-801 RLYEDKRAIVSA
+801 V
-813 DLSLASPRPEN
+813 
-824 TEASTN
+824 
-830 KTAGFTFAQTSPFA
+830 
-844 RGNVFGEPPSPQ
+844 EPPSPQ

-879 QAEREKLRMEEEEEE
+879 EAEREKLRMEEEKEE
-894 KRIAE
+894 KRLAE
-899 ERMRIQKAY
+899 QRMRIQKAY
-908 ENEQEEKRKKEEEQ
+908 EDEQEERRKKEEER
-922 RLKNKEMIR
+922 RLKNKEIIR
-931 LDEERQKEAEKRRK
+931 LDEERQKDAEKRRK
-945 EKEEKQDEQLR
+945 EKEEKQDEQLK
-956 QYFEKEKMEEEKKMF
+956 QYLEKEKNEKMEEEKKKF
-971 ARQPSPIIPALQ
+971 SRQPSPIVPVLQ
-983 NKSIRKEERIPS
+983 NKSLRKEERIPS
-995 ADSNVSYYA
+995 AESHISYYA

-1010 RVPSPPVTARR
+1010 RAPSPPVPARR

-1037 SEMRKQLRSEEK
+1037 SEMRKQLRTEER

-1059 SDDDVPITRGR
+1059 SDDDVPITRRR
-1070 REKNPKDVFEMA
+1070 REKNPKDIFEMA

-1091 RPPSKE
+1091 RPSSKE
-1097 AQDPVNIQNIW
+1097 AQDPINIQNIL

-1128 PDPPKDDQTL
+1128 PDPPKDDQAL
-1138 EIQQQALLREQQK
+1138 EIQQLALLREQQK

-1159 RETEDDSASGG
+1159 RETEDDSASGD
-1170 NPQTMG
+1170 NPQNMG
-1176 LFRSESNEFLKNSQ
+1176 LVRNESDEFFKNSL
-1190 LESDSTFIGA
+1190 LESDSAFIGA
-1200 NRETF
+1200 NGETF
-1205 PDLGEVNLSPQFPPS
+1205 PTLGEVNLPPQLPLS

-1228 QKALACA
+1228 QKALECA

-1250 FSLHSSFSLDIDQ
+1250 FSLHSNFSLDVNQ

-1268 EERWRRLTELQQK
+1268 EERLRRLTELQQK
-1281 SAYLGENISL
+1281 SAYLGDTVSL
-1291 GEADDLKRA
+1291 GEADDLLKRA
-1300 PSNAG
+1300 PSSAG
-1305 RRPSSVDT
+1305 RRCSSVDT

-1324 SETLQRLMAEQSSP
+1324 SETLQRFMADQSSP

-1345 TLQLGWQG
+1345 TLPLGWQG